1 MADPFPSP
9 SPMVTPSALPPS
21 IDIPTLTFASLA
33 PNGGSFFENFQ
44 LGQQESLPP
53 FNSEEFAAEITEPR
67 VAGEP
72 CGLGFLCD
80 EDRMVNCTVI
90 RAISIFFG
98 FGDIHAG
105 LTCPANVSY
114 YQNCQVGFYCP
125 TPVRTL
131 KTYHTKQCTVLQF
144 IQTAVYL
151 FKLQM
156 SEKILISH
164 FLSFDV
170 VNFTSAGTGI
180 DIAVSRRHVLSSQ
193 GGSKVRAWYPC
204 LCLIVSLPLF
214 VLSTF
219 THVSCL
225 TFVLRLT

>member
-131 KTYHTKQCTVLQF
+131 NIPYETVYSTAIYSNCCLF
-144 IQTAVYL
+144 IQTTNVR
-151 FKLQM
+151 
-156 SEKILISH
+156 ENSH
-164 FLSFDV
+164 FSL
-170 VNFTSAGTGI
+170 
-180 DIAVSRRHVLSSQ
+180 
-193 GGSKVRAWYPC
+193 
-204 LCLIVSLPLF
+204 LIV
-214 VLSTF
+214 
-219 THVSCL
+219 
-225 TFVLRLT
+225 